1 MTTQQLT
8 GRLLVAT
15 PILGDPNFD
24 RTVVL
29 VLEHSDD
36 GAVGLVLNRP
46 SDTEVAEPLPEWD
59 DVAAVP
65 SVIFV
70 GGPVSQSA
78 VIGLARSG
86 AAGTAYAGWR
96 EVGGGIAIV
105 DLAEGRPDGA
115 LAVDSLRLFAGYA
128 GWGPFQLEAEIDAG
142 AWWVVD
148 AAPDDALS
156 PDPERLWTSVLRRQ
170 RSRLA
175 MHAHFPDDPSAN

>member
-1 MTTQQLT
+1 MTSAQLT

-29 VLEHSDD
+29 LLEHSDE

-59 DVAAVP
+59 DVAALP

-70 GGPVSQSA
+70 GGPVAQSA
-78 VIGLARSG
+78 VIGLARCDSDTRHG
-86 AAGTAYAGWR
+86 AGWR
-96 EVGGGIAIV
+96 PVGGGIAIV
-105 DLAEGRPDGA
+105 DLAEGVQHVA
-115 LAVDSLRLFAGYA
+115 LPNEALRLFAGYA
-128 GWGPFQLEAEIDAG
+128 GWGSLQLEAEIDAG

-148 AAPDDALS
+148 AAPDDPLS
-156 PDPERLWTSVLRRQ
+156 PDPEGLWSAVLRRQ
-170 RSRLA
+170 RARLA
-175 MHAHFPDDPSAN
+175 MHAFFPDDPSSN